1 MNGAYDGKQFVGIDL
16 HRRRSV
22 VVRMAESGVPLSW
35 MRIISRAVATA
46 RPGHRAAAA
55 AGGAGDRGATGRV
68 GCGPR
73 VPGVVAV
80 RA

>member
-22 VVRMAESGVPLSW
+22 VVRMAESGEPLSW
-35 MRIISRAVATA
+35 MRIISRAV
-46 RPGHRAAAA
+46 RP
-55 AGGAGDRGATGRV
+55 RGRVTGRLRQRVARAIGEQPGGV